1 MPNIAI
7 TRRATLTLALAGAAG
22 ITNSPRQA
30 RAEGDEMA
38 RSRAVSTPSVREL
51 KTVGP
56 ESQVT
61 TVRHVGSAFEITT
74 ADGRTAV
81 VSEINL
87 RFKVDSSG
95 QGPLAGRPV
104 ILPGGM
110 LGDRAT
116 MFFAS
121 APEIAD
127 LIGPQG

>member
-1 MPNIAI
+1 MTNNAL
-7 TRRATLTLALAGAAG
+7 TRRATLTLALAGTAG
-22 ITNSPRQA
+22 ITNYPRQA
-30 RAEGDEMA
+30 RADGDEMA
-38 RSRAVSTPSVREL
+38 RSRAASAPSMRDL
-51 KTVGP
+51 KAVGP
-56 ESQVT
+56 EGQVT
-61 TVRHVGSAFEITT
+61 TVRHVGNAYEITT

-110 LGDRAT
+110 MGDRAT

-121 APEIAD
+121 AADIAD

>member
-22 ITNSPRQA
+22 ITNSPHQA
-30 RAEGDEMA
+30 RAEGDGTA
-38 RSRAVSTPSVREL
+38 RSRATSAPSLRDL

-56 ESQVT
+56 EGQVT

-110 LGDRAT
+110 MGDRAT

-121 APEIAD
+121 AVEITD
-127 LIGPQG
+127 LIGPQE

>member
-1 MPNIAI
+1 MTNNAL
-7 TRRATLTLALAGAAG
+7 TRRATLTLALASAAG
-22 ITNSPRQA
+22 SANSPLQA
-30 RAEGDEMA
+30 RAEGDEMV
-38 RSRAVSTPSVREL
+38 RSRAVSSRSLRDL

-56 ESQVT
+56 EGQVT
-61 TVRHVGSAFEITT
+61 IARHVGSAFEITT

-110 LGDRAT
+110 MGDRAT

-121 APEIAD
+121 AAEIAD
-127 LIGPQG
+127 LIWPQG

>member
-22 ITNSPRQA
+22 IANSPRQA
-30 RAEGDEMA
+30 RTEGEEMA
-38 RSRAVSTPSVREL
+38 RLRAVSAPSLRDL

-56 ESQVT
+56 EGQVT

-95 QGPLAGRPV
+95 QGPLAGRPI
-104 ILPGGM
+104 ILPGGVM
-110 LGDRAT
+110 GDRAT
-116 MFFAS
+116 MFFSS
-121 APEIAD
+121 AVEIAD